1 MPRDARSR
9 PPRRRKSPRFRAAS
23 HHPPVLD
30 APAAL
35 PYTWLPD
42 SVPAWAASRSR
53 GGEGLDDAQV
63 RERVRGLLASGRLP
77 SEDPLKLW
85 AGPSMAKPCSCCG
98 EIISTATE
106 YELDFSGTLTILF
119 HPRCYAIW
127 NEERKRMTEQRR
139 RDRPS
144 TASGS

>member
-1 MPRDARSR
+1 M
-9 PPRRRKSPRFRAAS
+9 
-23 HHPPVLD
+23 
-30 APAAL
+30 
-35 PYTWLPD
+35 
-42 SVPAWAASRSR
+42 PAWAASRSR
-53 GGEGLDDAQV
+53 GGECLDDAQV

-85 AGPSMAKPCSCCG
+85 AGPSMAKPCACCG

-127 NEERKRMTEQRR
+127 NEERKRMTDERR

-144 TASGS
+144 QASGT

>member
-1 MPRDARSR
+1 M
-9 PPRRRKSPRFRAAS
+9 
-23 HHPPVLD
+23 
-30 APAAL
+30 
-35 PYTWLPD
+35 
-42 SVPAWAASRSR
+42 
-53 GGEGLDDAQV
+53 LDDAQV
-63 RERVRGLLASGRLP
+63 RERVRGLLTSGRLP
-77 SEDPLKLW
+77 GEDPVKLW

-127 NEERKRMTEQRR
+127 NEERKRVTGERR

-144 TASGS
+144 QASGT

>member
-1 MPRDARSR
+1 MPASGGVDRSG
-9 PPRRRKSPRFRAAS
+9 
-23 HHPPVLD
+23 
-30 APAAL
+30 
-35 PYTWLPD
+35 
-42 SVPAWAASRSR
+42 R
-53 GGEGLDDAQV
+53 GECLDDAQV

-77 SEDPLKLW
+77 KDDPLKLW

-127 NEERKRMTEQRR
+127 NEERKRMTERR

-144 TASGS
+144 QASGT